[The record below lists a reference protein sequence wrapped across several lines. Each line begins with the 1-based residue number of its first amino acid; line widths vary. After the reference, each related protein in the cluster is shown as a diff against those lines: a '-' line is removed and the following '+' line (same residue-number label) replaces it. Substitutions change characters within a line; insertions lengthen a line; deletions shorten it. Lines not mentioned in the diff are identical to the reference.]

1 MQGWL
6 KLHRKIQEWQW
17 FDDPIVLKF
26 FIYCIT
32 SANHKDTQWLNYDVD
47 KGSFIRSVS
56 SMEKDLKYSTKQVRT
71 CMRKLQKSG
80 EISVIGTNKFTII
93 EVCNF
98 GSYQDEEDS
107 KGTTGANKR
116 ANEGQSGGQTR
127 GKPRATDKNE
137 EKDKNEKNTT
147 KGGKSYNGYSD
158 EELEKDRLAL
168 ESSSDVE
175 KRQWNA
181 FVEHM
186 KKYPVINSFEKPI
199 TFRQFISLKQDFVEP
214 NGSLM
219 RLIDPVLADMELY
232 YDSDSAKKR
241 RVLHLCLRQ
250 FLRNRNVKQ
259 VVPTIEPIRRVK

>member
-1 MQGWL
+1 MDRGYV
-6 KLHRKIQEWQW
+6 KMYRKTKDWEWYKD
-17 FDDPIVLKF
+17 FKTN
-26 FIYCIT
+26 IYFHHCVYN
-32 SANHKDTQWLNYDVD
+32 AVYRTQKWRGRTIEI
-47 KGSFIRSVS
+47 GSFVTTVS
-56 SMEKDLKYSTKQVRT
+56 RMTEETGLTAKEQELCVSKLLST
-71 CMRKLQKSG
+71 G
-80 EISVIGTNKFTII
+80 EIKIKTTTKGTII
-93 EVCNF
+93 TVCNF
-98 GSYQDEEDS
+98 ATYQHTEDE
-107 KGTTGANKR
+107 KGKQR
-116 ANEGQSGGQTR
+116 ENEGETK
-127 GKPRATDKNE
+127 GKPRENPILYTKKDK
-137 EKDKNEKNTT
+137 KDKNEKNTT